1 MKSKL
6 LEIRDAGTFI
16 PILAVQF
23 GSEHEAERY
32 LASRAGYGRTSDD
45 QRAYVFLCRIDAFNA
60 RSTYNPHGWP
70 GGARTMPVAHQY
82 IIDKFDD
89 LEPGAVVDVEYILGL
104 TDEPKTSERFI
115 TPEPEP
121 ATPPQHGR
129 NCDACDRTKQPTR

>member
-16 PILAVQF
+16 PVLAVQF

-32 LASRAGYGRTSDD
+32 LAARAGYGRASDD
-45 QRAYVFLCRIDAFNA
+45 QRGYVFLCKIGDNNA
-60 RSTYNPHGWP
+60 CTYDPHRWP
-70 GGARTMPVAHQY
+70 GGARTMTVAHQY
-82 IIDKFDD
+82 IIDNFGD

-104 TDEPKTSERFI
+104 SAKPKTSERFI

-121 ATPPQHGR
+121 ATP
-129 NCDACDRTKQPTR
+129 